1 MRKDLKFN
9 TIWLR
14 NSSNNNIRDIYFKI
28 SFWKIII
35 WKKNK
40 LKKILSTFWWEAMKE
55 WVSSF
60 GIKRSIAVLYCIV
73 GVIVYNLYENS
84 SYVTIMELSWTVP
97 HSTPFLFTQGNRTE
111 PNSEWTSALDK
122 SSHITQC

>member
-84 SYVTIMELSWTVP
+84 SYVTIMDLRWTVP